1 MGTGGLPRDHERTEE
16 GFTLVEL
23 VIAMTLLAIVA
34 VGFLTSVSL
43 GFRTVAV
50 ARQRQTASEVATAR
64 LEHLRNV
71 GYNQVGNDEAP
82 IHSSDPTNPNYFVTG
97 SNYDVT
103 GNGDNEKLIVD
114 TTNGDVL
121 LFEDPVQVGSTVMEV
136 YQYVTWVDDPGIPG
150 DQNYK
155 RVTVVVRYHAP
166 AANSVNQ
173 FVRAS
178 TLISPGT
185 RDHHAERDDVDHGPL
200 VDHDHPVDHDDD
212 RREHVPR

>member
-1 MGTGGLPRDHERTEE
+1 MGRVSLPRDRERTEE

-97 SNYDVT
+97 S
-103 GNGDNEKLIVD
+103 ELRRHRQRRQR
-114 TTNGDVL
+114 
-121 LFEDPVQVGSTVMEV
+121 EAH
-136 YQYVTWVDDPGIPG
+136 
-150 DQNYK
+150 
-155 RVTVVVRYHAP
+155 RR
-166 AANSVNQ
+166 
-173 FVRAS
+173 
-178 TLISPGT
+178 
-185 RDHHAERDDVDHGPL
+185 HHQR
-200 VDHDHPVDHDDD
+200 
-212 RREHVPR
+212 